1 MSERALY
8 VYGVVARTASPSLFD
23 DVRGVDPSEPVTLV
37 HDGDVAAIASAVR
50 LDEFGEAAI
59 EDNLRDPGWLA
70 DKARAHDAVLAA
82 AVGRTTVLPF
92 RFGAIYRNED
102 HILELLRERGDFASA
117 LRRLDGAV
125 ELGVKAFVDAGSLA
139 ERLAADRSA
148 GEEVSAGR
156 AYMQR
161 KQVARQVDED
171 VERFVAERAQ
181 EVHDRLAA
189 VARDA
194 RVNALQPAE
203 RRMILNGA
211 YLVPSDAESR
221 FRDEVAA
228 AARRNEADGV
238 ALELT
243 GPWPPYNFAGEEE
256 QS

>member
-8 VYGVVARTASPSLFD
+8 VYGVVPGTAPRSLFD

-37 HDGDVAAIASAVR
+37 ADGDVAAVASAVR

-102 HILELLRERGDFASA
+102 HILELLRERADFASA
-117 LRRLDGAV
+117 LRRLEGAV
-125 ELGVKAFVDAGSLA
+125 ELGVKGFVDVGALA

-148 GEEVSAGR
+148 GEETSAGR

-161 KQVARQVDED
+161 KQEARRLDED
-171 VERFVAERAQ
+171 VELFVAERAQ
-181 EVHDRLAA
+181 ETHDRLAA

-194 RVNALQPAE
+194 HVNALQPGE

-211 YLVPSDAESR
+211 YLVADDEEAR
-221 FRDEVAA
+221 FRDELADVARA
-228 AARRNEADGV
+228 HEQDRIDY
-238 ALELT
+238 ELN
-243 GPWPPYNFAGEEE
+243 GPWPPYNFAGDED
-256 QS
+256 QA